1 MTKNAKNAK
10 FMPAKDSALKVF
22 LSSVDQDN
30 IGSSSYYVIRRANA
44 KAMRVH
50 LQHGLRGRRPGN
62 LFEL

>member
-1 MTKNAKNAK
+1 
-10 FMPAKDSALKVF
+10 MPAKDSALKVL

-50 LQHGLRGRRPGN
+50 LQHGLRGRGPGN
-62 LFEL
+62 LFELSHFQT